1 MESAPNTDTP
11 TKRTSGSMETVQQFR
26 DCAKPVASR
35 VEFCVYQCAFT
46 LRLAVL
52 SPESIDVALI
62 YQPLHAPLHRR
73 DSLIEDDR
81 LKC

>member
-1 MESAPNTDTP
+1 M
-11 TKRTSGSMETVQQFR
+11 SML
-26 DCAKPVASR
+26 
-35 VEFCVYQCAFT
+35 AFT